1 MLRLRM
7 WIRIGLLA
15 LIVATSTAWITIT
28 ATPIHAGTT
37 SGGSK
42 SVDPGGDPNNGGG
55 TSVGDPDGP
64 SGDISPTGGVLRTN
78 TGANGSA
85 VQTPTVSVASRSP
98 QLSLWASFKR
108 ALGYWLRVGFLR
120 L

>member
-7 WIRIGLLA
+7 WIRVGLLA
-15 LIVATSTAWITIT
+15 LLVATSTAWVTIT
-28 ATPIHAGTT
+28 ATPAHAATT
-37 SGGSK
+37 TGGSK
-42 SVDPGGDPNNGGG
+42 SMDPGGDPNNGGG
-55 TSVGDPDGP
+55 TNVGDPDGP

-85 VQTPTVSVASRSP
+85 VQAPTVSVATP
-98 QLSLWASFKR
+98 TQQISLWAR
-108 ALGYWLRVGFLR
+108 IRLALGYWLRAGFLR